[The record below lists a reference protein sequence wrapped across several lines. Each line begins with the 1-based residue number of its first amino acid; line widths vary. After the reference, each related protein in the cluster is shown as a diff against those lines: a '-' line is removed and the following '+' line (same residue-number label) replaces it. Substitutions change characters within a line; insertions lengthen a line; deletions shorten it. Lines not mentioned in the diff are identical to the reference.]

1 MQRSDKAKI
10 SGSSPL
16 IPTYL
21 LSPNGRGP
29 SLNRCKV
36 RSGFGSNPKVGTIV
50 PWCNGSI
57 SDSDSAGRGSNPC
70 GTA

>member
-1 MQRSDKAKI
+1 MRLSDKQDI
-10 SGSSPL
+10 GGSSP
-16 IPTYL
+16 PTSTYL